1 MANWR
6 IIAHVRHFY
15 HTRCEFFLDK
25 IFTPL
30 VLPALYLPNAP
41 ETVRDISARGSQ
53 HVDEEGVW
61 RVQLAAMVMV
71 QTT

>member
-1 MANWR
+1 VANWR

-15 HTRCEFFLDK
+15 HRCEFFLDK

-53 HVDEEGVW
+53 HVDEEVGGW
-61 RVQLAAMVMV
+61 GRCLASSVSR
-71 QTT
+71 